1 MKLNFKIFLVFSTER
16 YLFLKTSL
24 SNVFKVKCDIPSM
37 KLSTHLCFKAAFVF
51 LILFSKFIHCGL
63 GTHTHR
69 QKYLERLYVL
79 LIRWV
84 HWGSY
89 TWLILEEYGVFLM
102 NSNIWV
108 AYTFLGIMKVKMLV
122 TQSSSTLCSTMDCSP
137 PGSSVHGILQARIL
151 EWVAIPFSRRSS

>member
-63 GTHTHR
+63 GTHT

-79 LIRWV
+79 LIR
-84 HWGSY
+84 
-89 TWLILEEYGVFLM
+89 
-102 NSNIWV
+102 
-108 AYTFLGIMKVKMLV
+108 
-122 TQSSSTLCSTMDCSP
+122 
-137 PGSSVHGILQARIL
+137 
-151 EWVAIPFSRRSS
+151 